1 VLQPIDHYD
10 ILLKSRRMLLDWV
23 RERTPEEYTREFPF
37 GLTTIRAT
45 VVHLAD
51 AEWLYGMRVRGEEF
65 DFASR
70 PFTVE
75 RFPTFAA
82 IETAWKA
89 LEPSTREWLK
99 DQPNWQRRIEITSRI
114 RGRPMRVV
122 YTPEKVALQMCYH
135 EVHHRAQIMAMLRQM
150 GVAAQNLD
158 FSLHA
163 YEWTPLEA

>member
-1 VLQPIDHYD
+1 
-10 ILLKSRRMLLDWV
+10 
-23 RERTPEEYTREFPF
+23 
-37 GLTTIRAT
+37 
-45 VVHLAD
+45 
-51 AEWLYGMRVRGEEF
+51 
-65 DFASR
+65 
-70 PFTVE
+70 VE